1 MEAIHTLFDSQQ
13 PGHSPVLPDE
23 LYSLYGGD
31 LRFPLGESRPYTV
44 ANFVTTLDG
53 VVSYNIRRKSGG
65 SEISGFN
72 EADHFIMGLLRASAD
87 AIIVGSHTFHEAG
100 LTPTWTGESVYPK
113 AKELYTQYRCEIL
126 HKSKHPYLVVVSGSG
141 EIDFSRAIFA
151 NPDARIVIVTSESG
165 HVELQRR
172 FKERATSAAV
182 TPIAAPAPVTP
193 DYLLALL
200 WSRFDVHLLLHEGG
214 PTLLGQF
221 ITAEC
226 LNELFLTLSP
236 QIAGR
241 LLDQPRPGLVSG
253 VEFSPQSAPWLRL
266 LSAKQM
272 VDHLYFRY
280 VINSAL

>member
-1 MEAIHTLFDSQQ
+1 
-13 PGHSPVLPDE
+13 
-23 LYSLYGGD
+23 
-31 LRFPLGESRPYTV
+31 
-44 ANFVTTLDG
+44 
-53 VVSYNIRRKSGG
+53 
-65 SEISGFN
+65 
-72 EADHFIMGLLRASAD
+72 
-87 AIIVGSHTFHEAG
+87 
-100 LTPTWTGESVYPK
+100 
-113 AKELYTQYRCEIL
+113 
-126 HKSKHPYLVVVSGSG
+126 VSGSG